1 MCITRRT
8 PVPESFACLFR
19 QYSVA
24 AACHTQSMAVPGRLV
39 LAKNP
44 SQRGVCPPI
53 LRCPGLPYTKYVCA
67 GASRL
72 GKKSSPRHGDCSPYF
87 AAAACH
93 TESMAVPLRLVLA
106 KNPSQ
111 RGVYPPILRCP
122 GLPYT
127 KYGCAGAPRLGK
139 KSIAKRCVRQYNVAP
154 ACRTHSTAVPGHR
167 PVFTGRFSVAILP
180 EVWYNRT
187 NVGRQVCLCGYW
199 ASIPASPLWA
209 SD

>member
-1 MCITRRT
+1 M
-8 PVPESFACLFR
+8 PESPWVSFLPILRCPGLPYTKYGCAGASRLGKKSSPRHGARSRYFA
-19 QYSVA
+19 A
-24 AACHTQSMAVPGRLV
+24 AACHTQSMAVPLRLV

-53 LRCPGLPYTKYVCA
+53 LRCPGLPYTKYGCA

-72 GKKSSPRHGDCSPYF
+72 GKKSSPRHGARSPYF
-87 AAAACH
+87 AAAAC
-93 TESMAVPLRLVLA
+93 
-106 KNPSQ
+106 
-111 RGVYPPILRCP
+111 
-122 GLPYT
+122 
-127 KYGCAGAPRLGK
+127 
-139 KSIAKRCVRQYNVAP
+139 
-154 ACRTHSTAVPGHR
+154 RTQSTAVPGRR

-209 SD
+209 SG

>member
-1 MCITRRT
+1 M
-8 PVPESFACLFR
+8 PESFACLFR
-19 QYSVA
+19 QYSV
-24 AACHTQSMAVPGRLV
+24 
-39 LAKNP
+39 
-44 SQRGVCPPI
+44 
-53 LRCPGLPYTKYVCA
+53 
-67 GASRL
+67 
-72 GKKSSPRHGDCSPYF
+72 
-87 AAAACH
+87 AAACH

-122 GLPYT
+122 GLSYT
-127 KYGCAGAPRLGK
+127 KYGCAGAPPGFYRAVRLSK
-139 KSIAKRCVRQYNVAP
+139 KPVIASQCAHWRGNPFLKRTNPALFAGFCLKRYGFPRRCAP
-154 ACRTHSTAVPGHR
+154 RSKCPWGTPRNDRGEVYRHAGR

-209 SD
+209 SG

>member
-1 MCITRRT
+1 M
-8 PVPESFACLFR
+8 PESPWVSFL
-19 QYSVA
+19 
-24 AACHTQSMAVPGRLV
+24 
-39 LAKNP
+39 
-44 SQRGVCPPI
+44 PI
-53 LRCPGLPYTKYVCA
+53 LRCPGLPYTKYDCA

-72 GKKSSPRHGDCSPYF
+72 GKKSSPRHGARFPYF
-87 AAAACH
+87 VATACH

-111 RGVYPPILRCP
+111 M
-122 GLPYT
+122 
-127 KYGCAGAPRLGK
+127 
-139 KSIAKRCVRQYNVAP
+139 CVRQYFVAP
-154 ACRTHSTAVPGHR
+154 ACRTQSTAVPGRLVLAKKSSPRHGARSPYFAAAACHTQSMAVPGQR

-209 SD
+209 SG

>member
-1 MCITRRT
+1 M
-8 PVPESFACLFR
+8 PESFACLFR

-24 AACHTQSMAVPGRLV
+24 AACHTESMAVPLRLV

-53 LRCPGLPYTKYVCA
+53 LRCPGLPYTKY
-67 GASRL
+67 
-72 GKKSSPRHGDCSPYF
+72 
-87 AAAACH
+87 
-93 TESMAVPLRLVLA
+93 
-106 KNPSQ
+106 
-111 RGVYPPILRCP
+111 
-122 GLPYT
+122 
-127 KYGCAGAPRLGK
+127 GCAGATPVFYRAARLSKKPVIASQCAHWRGNPFLKRTNPALFAGFCLKRYGFPR
-139 KSIAKRCVRQYNVAP
+139 RFAP
-154 ACRTHSTAVPGHR
+154 RSKCPWGTPRNDRGEVYRHAGR

-209 SD
+209 SG